1 MFSVSNTTLTV
12 LLTFIITAALQTAVT
27 YYSSDKGSIGI
38 SRSIQI
44 GGKALTVITIE
55 NYSRDFMN
63 ELAVEIPSALPISEI
78 LTDAPVI
85 LTDTPPPYQGRTRVV
100 KLGQISPQLVT
111 RVFIPLPDAM
121 SHNLIRITNPD
132 ASGLSLRKDDEIESP
147 LRKALFHAFVVAVIY
162 AIFTALSAYYTK
174 QNVKSVRLEME
185 NLRKKIDKER
195 AEAKTEADELGRN
208 ITKTKEQAT
217 EQLTDVREQLTDARE
232 MISKQRL
239 LLQARLFDYSKEL
252 EFWRN
257 AFRTLILSKSGS
269 TQNADE
275 LIKSVTDE
283 LKTHGTKASTHQF
296 ETIRI
301 AAEWLADAERK
312 SAVSAI
318 SKATTQ

>member
-1 MFSVSNTTLTV
+1 MSTAQNTILTV
-12 LLTFIITAALQTAVT
+12 LLTFLVTFGLNAAMN

-38 SRSIQI
+38 SRSIQV
-44 GGKALTVITIE
+44 GGKSLTVVTIE

-63 ELAVEIPSALPISEI
+63 EVAIEIPSVLPISEI

-100 KLGQISPQLVT
+100 KLGQISPRLVT

-121 SHNLIRITNPD
+121 SHGLIRVANPD

-147 LRKALFHAFVVAVIY
+147 LRKALLHAFVVSVMY
-162 AIFTALSAYYTK
+162 VIFTLVSAYYTGLR
-174 QNVKSVRLEME
+174 VARIEERLAKLNNNLDKTSAMTEY
-185 NLRKKIDKER
+185 LRKMV
-195 AEAKTEADELGRN
+195 TEAGV
-208 ITKTKEQAT
+208 TS
-217 EQLTDVREQLTDARE
+217 
-232 MISKQRL
+232 SKQRL
-239 LLQARLFDYSKEL
+239 LLQARLFDYAKEL

-301 AAEWLADAERK
+301 AAEWLSDAERK
-312 SAVSAI
+312 SAASAI

>member
-1 MFSVSNTTLTV
+1 MSTAQNTILPV
-12 LLTFIITAALQTAVT
+12 LLTFLITFGLNTAIN

-38 SRSIQI
+38 SRPIQV
-44 GGKALTVITIE
+44 GGKSLTVLTIE

-63 ELAVEIPSALPISEI
+63 EVAIEIPSALSISEL

-85 LTDTPPPYQGRTRVV
+85 FTDTPQPYQGRSRVV
-100 KLGQISPQLVT
+100 KLGQISPRLVT
-111 RVFIPLPDAM
+111 RVFIPLPDAA
-121 SHNLIRITNPD
+121 SHDLIRVANPD

-147 LRKALFHAFVVAVIY
+147 LRKAALLALLVAVLY
-162 AIFTALSAYYTK
+162 AIFTFLSDYYTK
-174 QNVKSVRLEME
+174 QRINSFRLEIE
-185 NLRKKIDKER
+185 NLRKKNDKER
-195 AEAKTEADELGRN
+195 AEDKTEADELGRN
-208 ITKTKEQAT
+208 ITKTREQAT
-217 EQLTDVREQLTDARE
+217 ETKEMLSKQVTEARE

-239 LLQARLFDYSKEL
+239 LLQARLFDYAKEL

-257 AFRTLILSKSGS
+257 AFRTLILNKSGS
-269 TQNADE
+269 AHNADE

-312 SAVSAI
+312 SAAPAI